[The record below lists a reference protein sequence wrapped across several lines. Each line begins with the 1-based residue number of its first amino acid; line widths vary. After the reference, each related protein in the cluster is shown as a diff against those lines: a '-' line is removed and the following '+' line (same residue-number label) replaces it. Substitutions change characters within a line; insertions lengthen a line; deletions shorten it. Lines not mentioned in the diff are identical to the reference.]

1 VYHTTRQITLAAA
14 VFALILTACS
24 PSAPATPVPT
34 QSIEALPASTIA
46 PPVSEASPATTDPGS
61 GSSDLML
68 FVIQPEASQAQFKI
82 DEVLAGSPNT
92 VIGTTA
98 KVAGEIRLDPAHP
111 DASQV
116 GPITVETGTLV
127 TDNPF
132 RNRAISSF
140 ILNSGK
146 YPLATFTP
154 TALAGMPASVAVGE
168 TFKFTLT
175 GDLTLRDITKPVT
188 FEVTVTAEAADRISG
203 KATATVQRADFGLT
217 IPSVPQV
224 ASVSEDVLLEFDF
237 TAVRSG

>member
-1 VYHTTRQITLAAA
+1 
-14 VFALILTACS
+14 
-24 PSAPATPVPT
+24 
-34 QSIEALPASTIA
+34 
-46 PPVSEASPATTDPGS
+46 
-61 GSSDLML
+61 ML
-68 FVIQPEASQAQFKI
+68 FVIQPEASQAKFQI
-82 DEVLAGSPNT
+82 DEILAGSPNT

-116 GPITVETGTLV
+116 GPITVETGALA
-127 TDNPF
+127 TDNSF

-140 ILNSGK
+140 ILQSGK

-217 IPSVPQV
+217 TPSVPQV
-224 ASVSEDVLLEFDF
+224 AGVSEDVLLEFDF
-237 TAVRSG
+237 TALRGS

>member
-1 VYHTTRQITLAAA
+1 MHHTTRQITFAAA
-14 VFALILTACS
+14 TLGLVIAACS
-24 PSAPATPVPT
+24 PSAPATSAST
-34 QSIEALPASTIA
+34 QPIEAPPAT
-46 PPVSEASPATTDPGS
+46 EASPATPDPAS
-61 GSSDLML
+61 SSSDLML
-68 FVIQPEASQAQFKI
+68 FIIQPEASQAQFQI
-82 DEVLAGSPNT
+82 DEILAGSPNT

-116 GPITVETGTLV
+116 GPITVETDTLV
-127 TDNPF
+127 TDNSF

-154 TALAGMPASVAVGE
+154 TALAGMPASVTVGV

-175 GDLTLRDITKPVT
+175 GDLTLRDITKRVT

-224 ASVSEDVLLEFDF
+224 AGVSEDVLLEFDF

>member
-1 VYHTTRQITLAAA
+1 MHPTTRQITFAVA
-14 VFALILTACS
+14 VFVLILAACS
-24 PSAPATPVPT
+24 PSAPATLAPT
-34 QSIEALPASTIA
+34 QPSGALPASTIA
-46 PPVSEASPATTDPGS
+46 PPATEASRATIEPAN

-68 FVIQPEASQAQFKI
+68 FVIQPEASQAQFQI

-111 DASQV
+111 NASQV

-127 TDNPF
+127 TDNSF

-140 ILNSGK
+140 ILQSGK
-146 YPLATFTP
+146 YPLATFAP

-188 FEVTVTAEAADRISG
+188 FEVTITAEAADRISG

-224 ASVSEDVLLEFDF
+224 AGVSEDVLLELEF
-237 TAVRSG
+237 TALRSG